1 MNPTTP
7 NALERTAPQSLSLR
21 SFAQPNTPVTMLV
34 KQVLTFMVVMMLN
47 VSAFTAEWIV
57 VTTSSTALK
66 PEEQQSKVSDDFW
79 LHITLRN
86 DSKVIQYIQ
95 GLRPGWF
102 MVEAFVRT
110 RQSGIWERQNTGVDQ
125 KLEWIAIKPGE
136 EIKLTRRQSVADIG
150 LPMMLTFSRSLSTG
164 DHAGTI
170 VLLDQFTVPAPPK
183 KP

>member
-1 MNPTTP
+1 M
-7 NALERTAPQSLSLR
+7 
-21 SFAQPNTPVTMLV
+21 
-34 KQVLTFMVVMMLN
+34 KHILTIIVAGLLH
-47 VSAFTAEWIV
+47 VSATAAEWTV
-57 VTTSSTALK
+57 VSTSALAFK
-66 PEEQQSKVSDDFW
+66 PEEQTSKVADDFW

-86 DSKVIQYIQ
+86 DSKVVQYIQ

-102 MVEAFVRT
+102 MVEAFVRSS
-110 RQSGIWERQNTGVDQ
+110 QSGIWERQNTGVDQ

-136 EIKLTRRQSVADIG
+136 EIKLTRRQSVSDVG
-150 LPMMLTFSRSLSTG
+150 LPMRLTFSRSLSTG